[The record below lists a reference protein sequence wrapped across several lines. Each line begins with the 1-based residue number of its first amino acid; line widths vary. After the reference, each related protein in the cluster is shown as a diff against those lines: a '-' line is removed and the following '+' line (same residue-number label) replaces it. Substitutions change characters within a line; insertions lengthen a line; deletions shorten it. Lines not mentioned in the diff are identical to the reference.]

1 MDSTILTS
9 LITLLP
15 MVCVIILVACL
26 LTRSRGQGLMEIIVA
41 ILAEVHAFSGEYPQS
56 DDITLMVVKVM

>member
-15 MVCVIILVACL
+15 MVCVIILGACL

-41 ILAEVHAFSGEYPQS
+41 ILAEVYAFSGEYPQS